1 MTTDVVVLGEISGV
15 FGVKGWIKIRSYTRP
30 EDQILAY
37 REILVGN
44 ENEWSSF
51 KVSEV
56 SGRNKSLRISLD
68 SILSR
73 DVAEQLVGKKIA
85 VERKSLK
92 NVQKGEYS
100 WLDLIGLKVF
110 NLNGQDLGV
119 IGTLHENGA
128 NDVLEV
134 RGDKVSLIPYV
145 PDVYV
150 KSVDLTNQKMIVDWD
165 EEDI

>member
-1 MTTDVVVLGEISGV
+1 MTTGVVVLGEISGV
-15 FGVKGWIKIRSYTRP
+15 FGVKGWLKIRSYTRP

-44 ENEWSSF
+44 VNEWLSF

-56 SGRNKSLRISLD
+56 SGSNKALRISLA

-73 DVAEQLVGKKIA
+73 DGAEQLVGKKLA

-92 NVQKGEYS
+92 NVQKGEYY

-110 NLNGQDLGV
+110 NLNGEDLGV
-119 IGTLHENGA
+119 ISTLYETGA

-134 RGDKVSLIPYV
+134 RGDKISLIPYV
-145 PDVYV
+145 SDVYI
-150 KSVDLTNQKMIVDWD
+150 KSVDLTNRKMIVDWD
-165 EEDI
+165 KEGI

>member
-1 MTTDVVVLGEISGV
+1 MTTGVVVLGEISGV
-15 FGVKGWIKIRSYTRP
+15 FGVKGWLKIRSYTRP

-44 ENEWSSF
+44 VNEWLSF

-56 SGRNKSLRISLD
+56 SGSNKALRISLA

-73 DVAEQLVGKKIA
+73 DGAEQLVGKKFA

-92 NVQKGEYS
+92 NVQKGEDY
-100 WLDLIGLKVF
+100 WLD
-110 NLNGQDLGV
+110 
-119 IGTLHENGA
+119 
-128 NDVLEV
+128 
-134 RGDKVSLIPYV
+134 
-145 PDVYV
+145 